1 MANND
6 YESILAASRSL
17 CFHIVETLA
26 NASIS
31 TKPNVPCFRMAKVS
45 WQGET
50 EIGGAVVCVVVSR

>member
-45 WQGET
+45 
-50 EIGGAVVCVVVSR
+50 